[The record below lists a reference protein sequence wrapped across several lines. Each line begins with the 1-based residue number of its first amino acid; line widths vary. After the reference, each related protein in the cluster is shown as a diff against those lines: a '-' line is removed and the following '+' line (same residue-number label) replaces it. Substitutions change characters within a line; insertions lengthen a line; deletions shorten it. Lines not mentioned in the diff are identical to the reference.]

1 VSPSDVT
8 ALVCLASASPRRR
21 ALLEQLGVAYLTQPA
36 DIDETLAAQEAPGDY
51 VVRMAQAKALAV
63 RARGVELPVL
73 AADTAVVL
81 DETIFGKPRDRSDGA
96 AMLARLAGRTHRVLT
111 AVALAQAAGVAF
123 RLSASEVRMRAI
135 SAAEC
140 AAYWDSGEPRDK
152 AGGYA
157 IQGRGAVFIEHLCGS
172 YSGVVG
178 LPLYE
183 TAQLLAAAG
192 VPCAPG
198 AVRAAAGARPA

>member
-1 VSPSDVT
+1 MSPPDAT
-8 ALVCLASASPRRR
+8 PQLCLASASPRRR
-21 ALLEQLGVAYLTQPA
+21 ELLAQLGVAYLVRPA
-36 DIDETLAAQEAPGDY
+36 DVDETLAPHEAASDY
-51 VVRMAQAKALAV
+51 VVRMARAKALAV
-63 RARGVELPVL
+63 RQRGMKLPVL

-81 DETIFGKPRDRSDGA
+81 DETIFGKPRDRADA
-96 AMLARLAGRTHRVLT
+96 MAMLARLAGRTHRVLT

-123 RLSASEVRMRAI
+123 RLSASEVRMRAL
-135 SAAEC
+135 SEAES
-140 AAYWDSGEPRDK
+140 AAYWESGEPRDK

-157 IQGRGAVFIEHLCGS
+157 IQGRGAVFIEHLSGS

-192 VPCAPG
+192 VPCGPG
-198 AVRAAAGARPA
+198 P

>member
-1 VSPSDVT
+1 MRPSEVT

-36 DIDETLAAQEAPGDY
+36 DIDETLAPEEAARDY
-51 VVRMAQAKALAV
+51 VVRMAQAKALTV

-81 DETIFGKPRDRSDGA
+81 DETIFGKPRDRAEGV

-140 AAYWDSGEPRDK
+140 AAYWDSGEPCDK

-157 IQGRGAVFIEHLCGS
+157 IQGRGAVFVEHLSGS

-183 TAQLLAAAG
+183 SAQLLAAAG
-192 VPCAPG
+192 VPCTPG
-198 AVRAAAGARPA
+198 AARAGVGARSA

>member
-1 VSPSDVT
+1 VRLSDVT

-36 DIDETLAAQEAPGDY
+36 DIDETLAPREAAGEY
-51 VVRMAQAKALAV
+51 VVRMAQAKARTV

-81 DETIFGKPRDRSDGA
+81 DETIFGKPRDRADGV

-111 AVALAQAAGVAF
+111 AVALAQAAGVEF
-123 RLSASEVRMRAI
+123 RVSASEVRLRAI

-140 AAYWDSGEPRDK
+140 AAYWDSGEPCDK

-157 IQGRGAVFIEHLCGS
+157 IQGRGAVFVEHLSGS

-192 VPCAPG
+192 VPCTPG
-198 AVRAAAGARPA
+198 GTRAAAGAGPA